1 MDVLLL
7 DMIKNMDEGVLG
19 GENYMR
25 TLENEGLVMEFDKDF
40 AVSDE
45 LMTVAEQTI
54 AGAISG
60 EIVPV
65 LEMEEDMNEDDSGG

>member
-1 MDVLLL
+1 
-7 DMIKNMDEGVLG
+7 MIKNIDEGVLG
-19 GENYMR
+19 GEYYML

-54 AGAISG
+54 AGIISG

-65 LEMEEDMNEDDSGG
+65 LEMEEDMKRR

>member
-1 MDVLLL
+1 
-7 DMIKNMDEGVLG
+7 MINNIDEGGLG
-19 GENYMR
+19 GEYFML

-54 AGAISG
+54 TGIISG

-65 LEMEEDMNEDDSGG
+65 LEMEEDMSEESGDDSGG

>member
-1 MDVLLL
+1 
-7 DMIKNMDEGVLG
+7 MINNIDEGVLG
-19 GENYMR
+19 GEYYIL

-54 AGAISG
+54 AGIISG

-65 LEMEEDMNEDDSGG
+65 PEMEEDMNEESEDDSGG

>member
-1 MDVLLL
+1 
-7 DMIKNMDEGVLG
+7 MIKNMDEGVLG

>member
-1 MDVLLL
+1 MDT
-7 DMIKNMDEGVLG
+7 IKNMDEGVLG

-45 LMTVAEQTI
+45 LMTVAKQTI